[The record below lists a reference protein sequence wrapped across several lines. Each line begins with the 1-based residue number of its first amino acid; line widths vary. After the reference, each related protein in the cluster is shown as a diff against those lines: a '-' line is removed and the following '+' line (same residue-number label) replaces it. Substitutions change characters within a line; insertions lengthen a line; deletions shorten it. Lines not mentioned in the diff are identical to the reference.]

1 MSGPLDLWRQTAA
14 KWSEVYGQV
23 TDSQWERP
31 TPCDEWTVR
40 QLVEHTLGWQA
51 EGGGLI
57 GAGTAPGDDWNRIR
71 AAFDAL
77 LSEPSRL
84 TGSVA
89 EFGGI
94 PKQELAGFLIGDL
107 LLHSWDLARSIGT
120 DEALPPDAV
129 EATTIGLHHVP
140 PALLRGT
147 NPLGQKMMAAAVEV
161 PADASPQD
169 KMLAFT
175 SRPALGAN
183 PGRSRAAPA
192 GSGRRAR
199 PGLPSVKRSPPRA
212 PGGRCSRGSRP
223 P

>member
-40 QLVEHTLGWQA
+40 QLVEHTLDWQA

-57 GAGTAPGDDWNRIR
+57 GAGTAPGDDWDRIR
-71 AAFDAL
+71 AAFDSL

-89 EFGGI
+89 EFGGD
-94 PKQELAGFLIGDL
+94 PEAGAGRVPDRRPPPPQLGSRPLDRSRRGTPAGRRRG
-107 LLHSWDLARSIGT
+107 HHDRPPPRPARSAPRHQPARPEDDGRGGRG
-120 DEALPPDAV
+120 ARRRQPAGQDAGV
-129 EATTIGLHHVP
+129 HRP
-140 PALLRGT
+140 
-147 NPLGQKMMAAAVEV
+147 
-161 PADASPQD
+161 
-169 KMLAFT
+169 
-175 SRPALGAN
+175 PALGAN
-183 PGRSRAAPA
+183 PGRSRAAAA
-192 GSGRRAR
+192 GSGRRGR
-199 PGLPSVKRSPPRA
+199 PGPRSVKRSPPRV

>member
-1 MSGPLDLWRQTAA
+1 MSGPLDLWRHAA
-14 KWSEVYGQV
+14 VKWSEVYDQV
-23 TDSQWERP
+23 TDSQWDRP

-51 EGGGLI
+51 EGGRLI
-57 GAGTAPGDDWNRIR
+57 GADTASGDDWDRIR

-107 LLHSWDLARSIGT
+107 LLHSWDLARSIGA
-120 DEALPPDAV
+120 DEALPLDAV

-175 SRPALGAN
+175 
-183 PGRSRAAPA
+183 
-192 GSGRRAR
+192 GRR
-199 PGLPSVKRSPPRA
+199 P
-212 PGGRCSRGSRP
+212 
-223 P
+223 

>member
-1 MSGPLDLWRQTAA
+1 MGHTMSSALDLWRQTAA

-23 TDSQWERP
+23 SDEQWEKP

-40 QLVEHTLGWQA
+40 QLVQHTLGWQA
-51 EGGGLI
+51 EGGGLL
-57 GAGTAPGDDWNRIR
+57 GARTAPGDDWDRIR

-77 LSEPSRL
+77 LSDPAQL
-84 TGSVA
+84 AGNVA

-94 PKQELAGFLIGDL
+94 PKENLVGFLIGDL
-107 LLHSWDLARSIGT
+107 LIHSWDLARSIGADDT
-120 DEALPPDAV
+120 LPPDVVA
-129 EATTIGLHHVP
+129 ATADGLHHVP

-175 SRPALGAN
+175 
-183 PGRSRAAPA
+183 
-192 GSGRRAR
+192 GRR
-199 PGLPSVKRSPPRA
+199 P
-212 PGGRCSRGSRP
+212 
-223 P
+223 